1 MKLKKPNNY
10 LKTQIDSG
18 NLKIKSIKR
27 TETALTLTYFNSEDN
42 RTLRL
47 KIESDLPDFLTDKL
61 LESSNLVDFVVKRE
75 AKYMGYST
83 MICKM
88 IKIKID
94 EDEIDL
100 EGA

>member
-47 KIESDLPDFLTDKL
+47 KIESDVPDFLTDEL
-61 LESSNLVDFVVKRE
+61 LKSSNLVDFVVKRE

-83 MICKM
+83 MICKT
-88 IKIKID
+88 IKIRID

>member
-10 LKTQIDSG
+10 LKTQIESG

-27 TETALTLTYFNSEDN
+27 TDSSVSLTYFNSEDN

-47 KIESDLPDFLTDKL
+47 KIETVLPDFLTDEL
-61 LESSNLVDFVVKRE
+61 IESSSLVDFTVKRE
-75 AKYMGYST
+75 TKYMGYST
-83 MICKM
+83 MICKN

-94 EDEIDL
+94 NDEIDL
-100 EGA
+100 EGV